1 MKKLKVLT
9 MLFVAMFIIFSFSC
23 NQGKGGGQQK
33 PSDTTDQNNL
43 NNPKPNP
50 QPSPN
55 PAPTEIYDHLTEIHV
70 YGGRFN
76 GMYNAEILNKE
87 VIQSIL
93 KGETK
98 EVEVGPVCTVA
109 FLSKTV
115 MFKSAKINNSEHLHI
130 IDQGGFED
138 YVCSAKKDIELIQV
152 DKMTLDFEITADGG
166 KVSKG
171 KLVLKRKTEKAD
183 VPLYKLY
190 LNNGYYDASDRDM
203 IAEMTRKDNVSY
215 PAKLIKDGKVLI
227 QVLSDTP
234 YLRDAKFNKGEAVK
248 ANRKQVGNSF
258 YYVVETTLPVNPGD
272 KFEIEVFPTNETLF
286 KPVTLYFTIKS

>member
-76 GMYNAEILNKE
+76 GVLKQEILEKE

-98 EVEVGPVCTVA
+98 EVEVGPACTLA

-115 MFKSAKINNSEHLHI
+115 VFQSVKINNVERLPI
-130 IDQGGFED
+130 INQGGSFGYE
-138 YVCSAKKDIELIQV
+138 CSSKKDIELIQE
-152 DKMTLDFEITADGG
+152 DKMTLDFEITADKG
-166 KVSKG
+166 KISKG
-171 KLVLKRKTEKAD
+171 KLVLKRKAEKAD
-183 VPLYKLY
+183 VPLYNLFY
-190 LNNGYYDASDRDM
+190 NGSAAGKYNQD
-203 IAEMTRKDNVSY
+203 IIEEMCKKDNVTFVN
-215 PAKLIKDGKVLI
+215 AIKNGKVHLQI
-227 QVLSDTP
+227 TSELM
-234 YLRDAKFNKGEAVK
+234 YIKEAKFNGGEAIPTKRIQIGRDFVYGAEK
-248 ANRKQVGNSF
+248 
-258 YYVVETTLPVNPGD
+258 TLPVNPGD
-272 KFEIEVFPTNETLF
+272 KFEIEVFPTNETVF
-286 KPVTLYFTIKS
+286 KPVTLYFTIES